1 MPADDRFANQKTREH
16 RIVFVVLLVGYA
28 SFYLCR
34 ANVDAALPLLHD
46 AFGWDNAKLGTLS
59 SIPIAVYAAGK
70 ILMGALGDRIGGR
83 RLMLLAM
90 CGSIASS
97 LFFGISSGFWILVLA
112 ATLNRFFQSGGWVSL
127 VQVVG
132 RWFPPGRHGAVMGAL
147 STSYELGNVGVLL
160 LCGYIVKKGFGWRAL
175 FIVNPLLFGIAALM
189 VFFMLRGEPPPD
201 EASTEE
207 EKKEAAL
214 PQMRFRE
221 AFAFLAKKPDFWA
234 TVVSSVLLTF
244 VRTGFLTWSPTYLTE
259 IARASG
265 AGVGSVSTSIAKSA
279 IFPATGIFAVLV
291 VGRLTDRFGPGKRAP
306 VLVVSLAL
314 HVVAVLVLA
323 HSGIK
328 DTTTA
333 MIAIGACGI
342 FLLGPYSLMA
352 GALALDVAGKRAAST
367 AAGII
372 DGAGYLGASFVG
384 IVLGRVSQRWGW
396 PAAFDVVAMA
406 GFIATLVGVFE
417 WMQKRSA
424 EKRSAA

>member
-1 MPADDRFANQKTREH
+1 MSKHDSRSPFANQNSREH
-16 RIVFVVLLVGYA
+16 LIVFVVLLAGYA

-46 AFGWDNAKLGTLS
+46 AFGYDNTKLGTLS
-59 SIPIAVYAAGK
+59 SIAIAVYAGGK
-70 ILMGALGDRIGGR
+70 VLMGTLGDRIGGR

-90 CGSIASS
+90 CGSIVSS
-97 LFFGISSGFWILVLA
+97 LFFGISSGFWFLVLA
-112 ATLNRFFQSGGWVSL
+112 AAFNRFFQSGGWVSL

-147 STSYELGNVGVLL
+147 STSYELGNVGALL

-175 FIVNPLLFGIAALM
+175 FIVNPLLFGVFAIM
-189 VFFMLRGEPPPD
+189 VFFALRGEPPPSKVETTD
-201 EASTEE
+201 E
-207 EKKEAAL
+207 EKKEHAL

-221 AFAFLAKKPDFWA
+221 AFPFLAKNSDFWS
-234 TVVSSVLLTF
+234 TVALSVLLTF

-259 IARASG
+259 VARA
-265 AGVGSVSTSIAKSA
+265 AGGDASSVSTSIAKSA
-279 IFPATGIFAVLV
+279 IFPATGIVAVLI

-352 GALALDVAGKRAAST
+352 GALALDAGGKRAAST

-372 DGAGYLGASFVG
+372 DGAGYFGAIFVG
-384 IVLGRVSQRWGW
+384 VVLGRVSQRWGW
-396 PAAFDVVAMA
+396 PAAFDVVAFA
-406 GFIATLVGVFE
+406 GFLAMLVGVGD
-417 WMQKRSA
+417 WIKKRS
-424 EKRSAA
+424 SF

>member
-1 MPADDRFANQKTREH
+1 MSEGDRFANQNSREH
-16 RIVFVVLLVGYA
+16 FVVFVVLLVGYA

-46 AFGWDNAKLGTLS
+46 AFGYDNAKLGTLS
-59 SIPIAVYAAGK
+59 SSAIAVYAGGK
-70 ILMGALGDRIGGR
+70 FFMGALGDRIGGR
-83 RLMLLAM
+83 RLMLCAM
-90 CGSIASS
+90 IGSIASS

-112 ATLNRFFQSGGWVSL
+112 AALNRFFQSGGWVSL

-147 STSYELGNVGVLL
+147 STSYELGNVGSLL
-160 LCGYIVKKGFGWRAL
+160 LCGYIVKRGFGWRAL
-175 FIVNPLLFGIAALM
+175 FIVNPILFGFVAVI
-189 VFFMLRGEPPPD
+189 VFFALRGEPPPTTTKSD
-201 EASTEE
+201 E
-207 EKKEAAL
+207 EKKEDAL

-221 AFAFLAKKPDFWA
+221 AFPFLAKKWDFWS
-234 TVVSSVLLTF
+234 TVVLSVLLTF
-244 VRTGFLTWSPTYLTE
+244 VRTGFLTWTPTYLTE

-265 AGVGSVSTSIAKSA
+265 GGAGSVSTSIAKSA
-279 IFPATGIFAVLV
+279 IFPATGVVAALV
-291 VGRLTDRFGPGKRAP
+291 VGRMTDRFGPGKRAP

-314 HVVAVLVLA
+314 HVVAVLFLA

-333 MIAIGACGI
+333 MIAIGACGL

-384 IVLGRVSQRWGW
+384 VVLGRVSQRWGW
-396 PAAFDVVAMA
+396 SAAFDVVAFA
-406 GFIATLVGVFE
+406 GFTAMLVGIGSAFK
-417 WMQKRSA
+417 KRS
-424 EKRSAA
+424 RF

>member
-1 MPADDRFANQKTREH
+1 MSKDDPFASKREPPSREH
-16 RIVFVVLLVGYA
+16 AIVFAVLLLGYA

-46 AFGWDNAKLGTLS
+46 AFGYDNTKLGTLS
-59 SIPIAVYAAGK
+59 SVAIAVYAGGK
-70 ILMGALGDRIGGR
+70 VLMGALGDRVGGR
-83 RLMLLAM
+83 RLMLFAM

-97 LFFGISSGFWILVLA
+97 LFFGVSSGFWILVLA
-112 ATLNRFFQSGGWVSL
+112 AALNRFFQSGGWVSL
-127 VQVVG
+127 VQVVS

-147 STSYELGNVGVLL
+147 STSYELGNVGALL

-175 FIVNPLLFGIAALM
+175 FVVNPLLFGVAAIV
-189 VFFMLRGEPPPD
+189 VFFALRGEPPANETSSD
-201 EASTEE
+201 E
-207 EKKEAAL
+207 EKKETAL

-221 AFAFLAKKPDFWA
+221 AFAFLAKKSDFWS
-234 TVVSSVLLTF
+234 TVALSVLLTF

-259 IARASG
+259 VARA
-265 AGVGSVSTSIAKSA
+265 AGGDAGSVSTSIAKSA
-279 IFPATGIFAVLV
+279 IFPATGIVAVLI

-306 VLVVSLAL
+306 VLVVSLAF

-333 MIAIGACGI
+333 MFAIGACGI

-352 GALALDVAGKRAAST
+352 GALALDAGGKRAAST

-372 DGAGYLGASFVG
+372 DGAGYFGAIFVG

-396 PAAFDVVAMA
+396 PAAFDVVAFA
-406 GFIATLVGVFE
+406 GFLAMLIGVGD
-417 WMQKRSA
+417 WIKKRSA
-424 EKRSAA
+424 F